1 MAMISVQFFSQS
13 LCGFT
18 DFKVVIPND
27 LPPQMK
33 QGNPHYDR
41 PARMLVL
48 LHGYS
53 GTDTD
58 WILNTRIS
66 QLAGMYNLVVV
77 CPQGGNSFYLDGPE
91 TGRKYGTYVGRE
103 LVDYAASTFGLSKA
117 REDVYIGG
125 FSMGGFGA
133 IHTALAFPEQFS
145 KVLSFSAALI
155 QHNVEKMTPDIPDL
169 MANYAYYRLMFGEPA
184 ALAESENNPEFLL
197 KKLKAE
203 GKPIPGIFQC
213 IGTED
218 FLYSENQLFRAFL
231 TEQGV
236 PFTYREESGVHD
248 FVTVGKFLPEALQF
262 LMEA

>member
-1 MAMISVQFFSQS
+1 MATISVQFFSQA

-18 DFKVVIPND
+18 DFKVMLPND
-27 LPPQMK
+27 IPPMMK
-33 QGNPHYDR
+33 EGNPAFNR
-41 PARMLVL
+41 PTKTLYL
-48 LHGYS
+48 LHGFS

-58 WILNTRIS
+58 WIYNT
-66 QLAGMYNLVVV
+66 QVGLFAGTHNLAIV

-91 TGRKYGTYVGRE
+91 TGRKYGTFIGEE
-103 LVDYAASTFGLSKA
+103 LVNFVSDTFGLSKA
-117 REDVYIGG
+117 REDVFIGG

-133 IHTALAFPEQFS
+133 LHTAFAYPQQFS

-155 QHNVEKMTPDIPDL
+155 HHNVEKMTPDVPDP
-169 MANYAYYRLMFGEPA
+169 MANYEYYRMVFGEPA
-184 ALAESENNPEFLL
+184 LLGQSENNPETLL

-203 GKPIPGIFQC
+203 GKHVPGIFQC

-218 FLYSENQLFRAFL
+218 FLYGDNQLFRSFL

-236 PFTYREESGVHD
+236 PFTYREESGMHD
-248 FVTVGKFLPEALQF
+248 FMTVSKFLPEAMRF